1 MSEICLKVSIGE
13 ALDKLSILEIKLEKI
28 QDSRRNDVEIE
39 YNYLYS
45 ELKQYITRFEY
56 QYKFL
61 KNINLQIWNLQ
72 DEIRDNYE
80 NFISKCEDVLFLNDA
95 RFTVKNKINTLA
107 KSQFKEQKGYKI
119 RTLCIMVDEINDS
132 LVEKILY
139 FSAFYDETFLITN
152 DTHTENLLSKDKT
165 IQILNLESHVKEEWD
180 VISYLRNGYF
190 HKITHKFLQKNESL
204 Y

>member
-1 MSEICLKVSIGE
+1 MSEISLKVSIGE

-28 QDSRRNDVEIE
+28 QDSRRKDVEIE

-45 ELKQYITRFEY
+45 ELSQYITQFEY

-72 DEIRDNYE
+72 DEIRDDFE
-80 NFISKCEDVLFLNDA
+80 KFIAGGEDVLFLNDA

-119 RTLCIMVDEINDS
+119 RTICIMIDDLNDS
-132 LVEKILY
+132 LIEKILY
-139 FSAFYDETFLITN
+139 ISAFYDETILITKN
-152 DTHTENLLSKDKT
+152 TQIQELLLKDKT
-165 IQILNLESHVKEEWD
+165 IQILNLDTPIQEDWD
-180 VISYLRNGYF
+180 IVSYLRNGYF
-190 HKITHKFLQKNESL
+190 VKITHKFLQKSGL
-204 Y
+204 P